1 MSPDKWV
8 VLLGGVSAI
17 AWLNWHFFAA
27 TRRSASA
34 RAAAGDVQE
43 AVVVVR
49 GGYDPFEIRVKAGQ
63 PVRLI
68 FDRQE
73 TASCSEEVVLG
84 AFGIRRMLPAYERT
98 TVDIAAPTKG
108 RYDITCGMSM
118 LHGTLVVE

>member
-1 MSPDKWV
+1 MSLDKWI
-8 VLLGGVSAI
+8 VLLGGMSAV

-27 TRRSASA
+27 ARRRVSA
-34 RAAAGDVQE
+34 RPTAADVQE

-49 GGYDPFEIRVKAGQ
+49 GGYNPSEIRVRAGH

-73 TASCSEEVVLG
+73 TASCSEEVVLS
-84 AFGIRRMLPAYERT
+84 AFGIRKMLPANERT
-98 TVDIAAPTKG
+98 TVEIAAPARG